1 VLAISKFQGKIAA
14 ARRALPS
21 NHIETVLHSDGKT
34 EAIMKRSFLTLSP
47 QEALHVA
54 VFIEERNAELY
65 HRFAEMF
72 VEFRDLQSLEIA
84 SVFWDMAVEERHH
97 STMLQ
102 NRYTETYGNA
112 SCALTEEDSQ
122 EMIELPKLEDG
133 DVFGGEK
140 NAPEAP
146 SARLR
151 ALQVALSAEIQA
163 RKFYATLVEN
173 TSDAGLRRV
182 YRELAEFET
191 DHVTFLEKKMLENPK
206 SAK

>member
-1 VLAISKFQGKIAA
+1 MI
-14 ARRALPS
+14 
-21 NHIETVLHSDGKT
+21 
-34 EAIMKRSFLTLSP
+34 KRSFVSLSP

-84 SVFWDMAVEERHH
+84 TVFWDMAVEERHH

-102 NRYTETYGNA
+102 NRYTELYGNG
-112 SCALTEEDSQ
+112 SCSLTEEDLQ
-122 EMIELPKLEDG
+122 ELIELPRLEDG
-133 DVFGGEK
+133 DVFST
-140 NAPEAP
+140 EAAVSTGP
-146 SARLR
+146 SARER
-151 ALQVALSAEIQA
+151 ALHVALSAETQA

-173 TSDAGLRRV
+173 TSDPHMRRL

-191 DHVTFLEKKMLENPK
+191 DHVMFLEKKILQKPSSKKENN
-206 SAK
+206 S